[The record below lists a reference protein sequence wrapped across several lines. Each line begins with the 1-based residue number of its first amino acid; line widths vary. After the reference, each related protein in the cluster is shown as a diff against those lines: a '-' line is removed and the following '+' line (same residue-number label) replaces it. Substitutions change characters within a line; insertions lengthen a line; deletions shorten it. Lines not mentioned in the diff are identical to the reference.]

1 MFQKKQQTNEVK
13 FEKKDRTKAKVKEPR
28 EGRVGIGTIL
38 IPFIIAGIIVLLI
51 YLAINAGA
59 SSGDKIKVYVAKEDI
74 SANTYIVDFED
85 YFDDVMIDSSVVPK
99 SAVQGDF
106 PSKFYVFNKL
116 NKNQMV
122 LEDDL
127 VTSNTRV
134 EGIDNTTDVTGI
146 SVKDHENAVGG
157 TLRSGDL
164 IDIYAMNPDTDQLEL
179 MVEDILIKDALD
191 STGKIILDEG
201 VAESFNIYVPLDK
214 QEAINKALSF
224 GDIQLYLAQ

>member
-1 MFQKKQQTNEVK
+1 M
-13 FEKKDRTKAKVKEPR
+13 
-28 EGRVGIGTIL
+28 
-38 IPFIIAGIIVLLI
+38 LLI

-59 SSGDKIKVYVAKEDI
+59 SSGDKIKVYVAKDDI

-127 VTSNTRV
+127 VVSNTRV

-146 SVKDHENAVGG
+146 WVKDHENAVGG
-157 TLRSGDL
+157 TLRSGNL

-201 VAESFNIYVPLDK
+201 VAESFNIYEPLDK
-214 QEAINKALSF
+214 QEAINRALSF